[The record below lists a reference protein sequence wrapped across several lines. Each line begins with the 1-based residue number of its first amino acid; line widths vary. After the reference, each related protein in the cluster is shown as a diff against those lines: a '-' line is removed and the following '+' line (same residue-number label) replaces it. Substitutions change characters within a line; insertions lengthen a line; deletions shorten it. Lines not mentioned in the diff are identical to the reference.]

1 MKHILKP
8 LPSAPL
14 TLEDFCIY
22 GRQAQKWGRLYGMS
36 TLELYQPA
44 DHLDAELMFGLGAR
58 GCAANEIC
66 VAELFAVGC
75 VIHNGLTRVA
85 IRGYEGQYGD
95 PRDDIT
101 YFA

>member
-8 LPSAPL
+8 LPVLLLTEEDSAIFARTFHRGPAHRWL
-14 TLEDFCIY
+14 SHT
-22 GRQAQKWGRLYGMS
+22 AQL
-36 TLELYQPA
+36 A
-44 DHLDAELMFGLGAR
+44 DRRDAELMFGLGAR
-58 GCAANEIC
+58 GCAANEVC

-75 VIHNGLTRVA
+75 VINNGLTRVA

>member
-1 MKHILKP
+1 VKP

-14 TLEDFCIY
+14 TDEDFDIY
-22 GRQAQKWGRLYGMS
+22 VRMCGHDRRARGKNRLSWAHWYDV
-36 TLELYQPA
+36 A
-44 DHLDAELMFGLGAR
+44 DRRDADLMFGLGAR
-58 GCAANEIC
+58 GCAANEVC

-75 VIHNGLTRVA
+75 VINNGLTRVA

-95 PRDDIT
+95 PRDDIR